1 MKRLAALM
9 IALLFGLSAAPAVFG
24 GNITQEG
31 KISAYTQVAKK
42 DKDKKKKKKKKKSDN
57 GPIFASVQ
65 KAGTLFV

>member
-1 MKRLAALM
+1 MKKLAALM

-42 DKDKKKKKKKKKSDN
+42 DKDKKKKKKKKSEN
-57 GPIFASVQ
+57 GPNFASHQ
-65 KAGTLFV
+65 KPLTTQA